1 MGNIFGYIT
10 EPYTSDDEPVA
21 KEKETESD
29 DKNAY
34 YWFGLRDGDIELYR
48 LMENDET

>member
-10 EPYTSDDEPVA
+10 EPYTIRET
-21 KEKETESD
+21 EKETESD